1 MKGVYFAQSLNSHLL
16 NSRLSSQ
23 NKSLSK
29 CLHDWITT
37 SRTWISK
44 HNSSSLICVIRCPNL
59 KKIFIRNILKTVAN
73 NCVINNG
80 ESPDFLNFL
89 RNCLTI
95 FFNILDI
102 GSASPQ
108 SYPFLFTWQLSC
120 FLKKLLFSRT
130 SWHSQSIQHK
140 IVKFCG

>member
-1 MKGVYFAQSLNSHLL
+1 MPPRLDYNFKDLDFETQQQLL
-16 NSRLSSQ
+16 DLCDQ
-23 NKSLSK
+23 
-29 CLHDWITT
+29 
-37 SRTWISK
+37 
-44 HNSSSLICVIRCPNL
+44 V

-108 SYPFLFTWQLSC
+108 SYPFLFT
-120 FLKKLLFSRT
+120 
-130 SWHSQSIQHK
+130 
-140 IVKFCG
+140 